1 MLIWVSKLS
10 EDNILDLNL
19 REGYYLLEK
28 FSYFDKQIE
37 KVYVCVYVSV

>member
-10 EDNILDLNL
+10 EDDRLDLNL
-19 REGYYLLEK
+19 REGDYLLEK